1 MQVLQSSCQ
10 KDYTGQRKQYKHYA
24 AKGEQLKILMLGWE
38 LPPHNSGGLGVACY
52 QLSKALASYG
62 VQIDFVLPAT
72 TKPHSGVDFMNVCQV
87 KPFDVETHDVYKL
100 SYMNRDISAIQTM
113 QGDYKQYV
121 EQHIKKNGAPHII
134 HAHDWLTLDAGVHAK
149 RISGAPLI
157 AHVHATEFDRSGG
170 GYGNPFIHE
179 VEQHGLMMADKI
191 IAVSDYT
198 KQLVAR
204 TYGIPLEKI
213 SVVHN
218 SYSFDDMSEAEAV
231 SYRYVDMLRSEGYA
245 IVAAVG
251 RLTLQKGLMQFLEAA
266 SKAYQRY
273 DRLAFV
279 VAGSGEQRDELI
291 AKAAEL
297 HIAEQTIFTGFVRGA
312 AWRQIYEL
320 ADMFVMSSISEPF
333 GITALEAAAHGTP
346 VIMTKQS
353 GVAEVLTH
361 SLKYDYWD
369 TDKLADMMV
378 NVASSDGLSTTI
390 ARAAQQQLITLSWEQ
405 MAERCLNVYKG
416 VVRGVAHA

>member
-1 MQVLQSSCQ
+1 
-10 KDYTGQRKQYKHYA
+10 
-24 AKGEQLKILMLGWE
+24 MLGWE

-72 TKPHSGVDFMNVCQV
+72 EQPHDGIDFMNVLPV
-87 KPFDVETHDVYKL
+87 KPVTKKHRDVYKL
-100 SYMNRDISAIQTM
+100 SYANKNIDAIQTI
-113 QGDYKQYV
+113 QCDYRKYV
-121 EQHIKKNGAPHII
+121 EEYVRQNGAPQII

-149 RISGAPLI
+149 QISGAPLV

-179 VEQHGLMMADKI
+179 VEQHGLMLADRI
-191 IAVSDYT
+191 IAVSEYT
-198 KQLVAR
+198 KQLVSR
-204 TYGIPLEKI
+204 TYHIPLDKI
-213 SVVHN
+213 DVVHN
-218 SYSFDDMSEAEAV
+218 SYSANDMSEADRV
-231 SYRYVDMLRSEGYA
+231 SYRYLDMLHDEGYS

-266 SKAYQRY
+266 SKAAHRY

-291 AKAAEL
+291 ARAAEL
-297 HIAEQTIFTGFVRGA
+297 GIAEQTIFTGFVRGA
-312 AWRQIYEL
+312 AWRQIYEI

-333 GITALEAAAHGTP
+333 GITALEAAAHRTP

-361 SLKYDYWD
+361 SLRYNYWD
-369 TDKLADMMV
+369 INTLADMMV
-378 NVASSDGLSTTI
+378 NVASSDGLKQTL
-390 ARAAQQQLITLSWEQ
+390 AENALQQLETISWER
-405 MAERCLNVYKG
+405 MAERCLNVYQS
-416 VVRGVAHA
+416 VTRQEPLYA